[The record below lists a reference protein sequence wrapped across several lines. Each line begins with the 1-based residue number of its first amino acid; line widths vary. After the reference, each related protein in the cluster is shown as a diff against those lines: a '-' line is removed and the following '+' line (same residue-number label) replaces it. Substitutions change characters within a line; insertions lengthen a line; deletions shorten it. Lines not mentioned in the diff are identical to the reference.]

1 MVIYEWNNIVYNA
14 NMCINNA
21 DILICYRVIFM
32 KQKENYLNYKEY
44 CTKMTLLEL
53 LFWSYVKI

>member
-44 CTKMTLLEL
+44 CTKMILLEL
-53 LFWSYVKI
+53 LFWSCVKI